1 MEDEVKENNYNNLTL
16 KQQKFIDFYIEKG
29 NATEAAE
36 LAGYSK
42 KTAKQIGSEN
52 LTKLDSYI
60 KVRLKQLEDKRIAT
74 ADEVLKYFTSVMRGE
89 EKDSFGLDASLRDR
103 NDAAKCLAQ
112 RFGINAPEKENKT
125 DMELVIKVD
134 YGDDEE

>member
-1 MEDEVKENNYNNLTL
+1 MDNEVKDINYNNLTV

-52 LTKLDSYI
+52 LSKLDDYI

-112 RFGINAPEKENKT
+112 RFGILNPERENKT
-125 DMELVIKVD
+125 DMELSIKVD
-134 YGDDEE
+134 YGDDDK

>member
-1 MEDEVKENNYNNLTL
+1 MDDEIKEINYNNLTL

-36 LAGYSK
+36 LAGYK
-42 KTAKQIGSEN
+42 GKNLNRIGSEN
-52 LTKLDSYI
+52 LSKLDKYI
-60 KVRLKQLEDKRIAT
+60 KVRLQQLEEKRIAT
-74 ADEVLKYFTSVMRGE
+74 ADEVLRYFTSVMRGE

-112 RFGINAPEKENKT
+112 RFGILNPEKENKT
-125 DMELVIKVD
+125 DIELTIKVD

>member
-1 MEDEVKENNYNNLTL
+1 MEDEVKEMNYNNLTL

-42 KTAKQIGSEN
+42 KTSKQIGSEN
-52 LTKLDSYI
+52 LSKLDDYI
-60 KVRLKQLEDKRIAT
+60 KVRLQQLEDKRIAT

-112 RFGINAPEKENKT
+112 RHGLLNPIKENKT
-125 DMELVIKVD
+125 DMELTIKVD

>member
-1 MEDEVKENNYNNLTL
+1 MKDEVKENNYNNLTL
-16 KQQKFIDFYIEKG
+16 RQQKFIDFYIEKG

-36 LAGYSK
+36 LAGYK
-42 KTAKQIGSEN
+42 GKNLNRIASEN
-52 LTKLDSYI
+52 LSKLDGYI

-89 EKDSFGLDASLRDR
+89 EKDSFGIDASLRDR

-112 RFGINAPEKENKT
+112 RFGINAPDKENKT
-125 DMELVIKVD
+125 DMELIIRVD
-134 YGDDEE
+134 YGDDE